1 MLYLLYRVIEEY
13 NLNNSYYETLDEN
26 FKQAL
31 NLCENNYSHS
41 ELLEFLQSGN
51 IVQKQLSALK
61 LETINS
67 QNEAQILVSNL
78 VGQDGK
84 IREAVS
90 LRLNEFM
97 SNPKT
102 LGYFETPENYQIFL
116 AAIIDIN
123 GNICRNVIGAIS
135 HLKNNANFCNQF
147 CQIILEIRI
156 NLFRSDLIFQRLH
169 GARIHSCNQ
178 TDDIQAMSIPVMYQ
192 NAAVLCMDFYLQY
205 KPIPQQCFLNGG
217 FQFPFKCI
225 CTAAKPDSA
234 GFVINDFAIHGII
247 TSFLLQM
254 QLLLRCLPVQLLPL
268 HHSKYQ
274 MLHPSCS
281 GRLPL
286 HRSGASCPLPDR

>member
-1 MLYLLYRVIEEY
+1 M
-13 NLNNSYYETLDEN
+13 NNSYYETLDEN

-67 QNEAQILVSNL
+67 QYEAQILVSNL

-102 LGYFETPENYQIFL
+102 LVYFETPENYQIFL

-135 HLKNNANFCNQF
+135 HLKNNANFCDQF
-147 CQIILEIRI
+147 CQELVILTKDLLAKIEKDDFFEGKYKVNKEVFKLYWCLETIYVFWDKIKFEDLKEIILR
-156 NLFRSDLIFQRLH
+156 
-169 GARIHSCNQ
+169 
-178 TDDIQAMSIPVMYQ
+178 TKDIQEYTIRE
-192 NAAVLCMDFYLQY
+192 
-205 KPIPQQCFLNGG
+205 K
-217 FQFPFKCI
+217 
-225 CTAAKPDSA
+225 AAKILTRNFSDPELLKAKEVLKNDSNYYVRR
-234 GFVINDFAIHGII
+234 F
-247 TSFLLQM
+247 
-254 QLLLRCLPVQLLPL
+254 
-268 HHSKYQ
+268 
-274 MLHPSCS
+274 
-281 GRLPL
+281 
-286 HRSGASCPLPDR
+286 

>member
-67 QNEAQILVSNL
+67 QKEAQILVSNL

-102 LGYFETPENYQIFL
+102 LVYFETPENYQIFL

-135 HLKNNANFCNQF
+135 HLKNNAIFCNQF
-147 CQIILEIRI
+147 CQELVILTKDLLGKIEKDDFFEGKYKVNKEVFKLYWCLETIYVFWDKIKFEDLKEIILR
-156 NLFRSDLIFQRLH
+156 
-169 GARIHSCNQ
+169 
-178 TDDIQAMSIPVMYQ
+178 TKDIQEYTIRE
-192 NAAVLCMDFYLQY
+192 
-205 KPIPQQCFLNGG
+205 K
-217 FQFPFKCI
+217 
-225 CTAAKPDSA
+225 AAKILTRNFSDPELLKAKEALKNDSNYYVRR
-234 GFVINDFAIHGII
+234 F
-247 TSFLLQM
+247 
-254 QLLLRCLPVQLLPL
+254 
-268 HHSKYQ
+268 
-274 MLHPSCS
+274 
-281 GRLPL
+281 
-286 HRSGASCPLPDR
+286 

>member
-1 MLYLLYRVIEEY
+1 MLYLLYWVIEEY

-67 QNEAQILVSNL
+67 QKEAQILVSNL

-102 LGYFETPENYQIFL
+102 LVYFETPENYQIFL

-135 HLKNNANFCNQF
+135 HLKDNENFCNQF
-147 CQIILEIRI
+147 CQELVILTKDLLGKIEKDDFFEGKYKVNKEVFKLYWCLETIYVFWDKIKFEDLKEIILR
-156 NLFRSDLIFQRLH
+156 
-169 GARIHSCNQ
+169 
-178 TDDIQAMSIPVMYQ
+178 TKDIQEYTIRE
-192 NAAVLCMDFYLQY
+192 
-205 KPIPQQCFLNGG
+205 K
-217 FQFPFKCI
+217 
-225 CTAAKPDSA
+225 AAKILTRNFSDPELLKAKEALKNDSNYYVRR
-234 GFVINDFAIHGII
+234 F
-247 TSFLLQM
+247 
-254 QLLLRCLPVQLLPL
+254 
-268 HHSKYQ
+268 
-274 MLHPSCS
+274 
-281 GRLPL
+281 
-286 HRSGASCPLPDR
+286 

>member
-67 QNEAQILVSNL
+67 QSEAQILVSNL

-102 LGYFETPENYQIFL
+102 LKYFETPENYQIFL

-147 CQIILEIRI
+147 CQELVILTKDLLGKIEKDDFFEGKYKVNKEVFKLYWCLETIYVFWDKIKFEDLKEIILR
-156 NLFRSDLIFQRLH
+156 
-169 GARIHSCNQ
+169 
-178 TDDIQAMSIPVMYQ
+178 TKDIQEYTIRE
-192 NAAVLCMDFYLQY
+192 
-205 KPIPQQCFLNGG
+205 K
-217 FQFPFKCI
+217 
-225 CTAAKPDSA
+225 AAKILTRNFSDPELLKAKEALKNDSNYYVRR
-234 GFVINDFAIHGII
+234 F
-247 TSFLLQM
+247 
-254 QLLLRCLPVQLLPL
+254 
-268 HHSKYQ
+268 
-274 MLHPSCS
+274 
-281 GRLPL
+281 
-286 HRSGASCPLPDR
+286 

>member
-1 MLYLLYRVIEEY
+1 MIEEY

-61 LETINS
+61 LKTINS

-102 LGYFETPENYQIFL
+102 LEYFESPENYQIFL

-135 HLKNNANFCNQF
+135 HLKNNENFCNQF
-147 CQIILEIRI
+147 CQELVILTKDLLGKIEKDDFFEGKYKVNKEVFKLYWCLETIYVFWDKIKFEDLKEIILR
-156 NLFRSDLIFQRLH
+156 
-169 GARIHSCNQ
+169 
-178 TDDIQAMSIPVMYQ
+178 TKDIQEYTIRE
-192 NAAVLCMDFYLQY
+192 
-205 KPIPQQCFLNGG
+205 K
-217 FQFPFKCI
+217 
-225 CTAAKPDSA
+225 AAKILTRNFSDPELLKAKEALKNDSNYYVRR
-234 GFVINDFAIHGII
+234 F
-247 TSFLLQM
+247 
-254 QLLLRCLPVQLLPL
+254 
-268 HHSKYQ
+268 
-274 MLHPSCS
+274 
-281 GRLPL
+281 
-286 HRSGASCPLPDR
+286 

>member
-102 LGYFETPENYQIFL
+102 LVYFETPENYQIFL

-135 HLKNNANFCNQF
+135 HLKDNENFCNQF
-147 CQIILEIRI
+147 CQELVILTKDLLGKIEKDDFFEGKYKVNKEVFKLYWCLETIYVFWDKINFEDLKEIILR
-156 NLFRSDLIFQRLH
+156 
-169 GARIHSCNQ
+169 
-178 TDDIQAMSIPVMYQ
+178 TKDIQEYTIRE
-192 NAAVLCMDFYLQY
+192 
-205 KPIPQQCFLNGG
+205 K
-217 FQFPFKCI
+217 
-225 CTAAKPDSA
+225 AAKILTRNFSDPELLKAKEALKNDSNYYVRR
-234 GFVINDFAIHGII
+234 F
-247 TSFLLQM
+247 
-254 QLLLRCLPVQLLPL
+254 C
-268 HHSKYQ
+268 
-274 MLHPSCS
+274 
-281 GRLPL
+281 
-286 HRSGASCPLPDR
+286 

>member
-102 LGYFETPENYQIFL
+102 LKYFETPENYQIFL

-135 HLKNNANFCNQF
+135 HLKNNANFCNLF
-147 CQIILEIRI
+147 CQELVILTKDLLAKIEKDDFFEGKYKVNKEVFKLYWCLETIYVFWDKIKFEDLKEIILR
-156 NLFRSDLIFQRLH
+156 
-169 GARIHSCNQ
+169 
-178 TDDIQAMSIPVMYQ
+178 TKDIQEYTIRE
-192 NAAVLCMDFYLQY
+192 
-205 KPIPQQCFLNGG
+205 K
-217 FQFPFKCI
+217 
-225 CTAAKPDSA
+225 AAKILTRSFSDPELLKAKEALKKDSNYYVRR
-234 GFVINDFAIHGII
+234 F
-247 TSFLLQM
+247 
-254 QLLLRCLPVQLLPL
+254 
-268 HHSKYQ
+268 
-274 MLHPSCS
+274 
-281 GRLPL
+281 
-286 HRSGASCPLPDR
+286 

>member
-67 QNEAQILVSNL
+67 QKEAQILVSNL

-102 LGYFETPENYQIFL
+102 LVYFETPENYQIFL

-147 CQIILEIRI
+147 CQELVILTKDLLGKIEKDDFFEGKYKVNKEVFKLYWCLETIYVFWDKIKFENLKEIILR
-156 NLFRSDLIFQRLH
+156 
-169 GARIHSCNQ
+169 
-178 TDDIQAMSIPVMYQ
+178 TKDIQEYTIRE
-192 NAAVLCMDFYLQY
+192 
-205 KPIPQQCFLNGG
+205 K
-217 FQFPFKCI
+217 
-225 CTAAKPDSA
+225 AAKILTRNFSDPELLKAKEALKNDSNYYVRR
-234 GFVINDFAIHGII
+234 F
-247 TSFLLQM
+247 
-254 QLLLRCLPVQLLPL
+254 
-268 HHSKYQ
+268 
-274 MLHPSCS
+274 
-281 GRLPL
+281 
-286 HRSGASCPLPDR
+286 

>member
-61 LETINS
+61 LKTINS

-102 LGYFETPENYQIFL
+102 LEYFESPENYQIFL

-135 HLKNNANFCNQF
+135 HLKNNENFCNQF
-147 CQIILEIRI
+147 CQELVILTKDLLGKIEKDDFFEGKYKVNKEVFKLYWCLETIYVFWDKIKFEDLKEIILR
-156 NLFRSDLIFQRLH
+156 
-169 GARIHSCNQ
+169 
-178 TDDIQAMSIPVMYQ
+178 TKDIQEYTIRE
-192 NAAVLCMDFYLQY
+192 
-205 KPIPQQCFLNGG
+205 K
-217 FQFPFKCI
+217 
-225 CTAAKPDSA
+225 AAKILTRSFSDPELLKAKEALKNDSNYYVRR
-234 GFVINDFAIHGII
+234 F
-247 TSFLLQM
+247 
-254 QLLLRCLPVQLLPL
+254 
-268 HHSKYQ
+268 
-274 MLHPSCS
+274 
-281 GRLPL
+281 
-286 HRSGASCPLPDR
+286 

>member
-102 LGYFETPENYQIFL
+102 LVYFETPENYQIFL

-147 CQIILEIRI
+147 CQELVILTKDLLGKIEKDDFFEGKYKVNKEVFKLYWCLETIYVFWNKIKFEDLKEIILR
-156 NLFRSDLIFQRLH
+156 
-169 GARIHSCNQ
+169 
-178 TDDIQAMSIPVMYQ
+178 TKDIQEYTIRE
-192 NAAVLCMDFYLQY
+192 
-205 KPIPQQCFLNGG
+205 K
-217 FQFPFKCI
+217 
-225 CTAAKPDSA
+225 AAKILTRSFSDPELLKAKDALKNDSNYYVRR
-234 GFVINDFAIHGII
+234 F
-247 TSFLLQM
+247 
-254 QLLLRCLPVQLLPL
+254 
-268 HHSKYQ
+268 
-274 MLHPSCS
+274 
-281 GRLPL
+281 
-286 HRSGASCPLPDR
+286 

>member
-102 LGYFETPENYQIFL
+102 LVYFETPENYQIFL

-135 HLKNNANFCNQF
+135 HLKDNENFCNQF
-147 CQIILEIRI
+147 CQELVILTKDLLGKIEKDDFFEGKYKVNKEVFKLYWCLETIYVFWDKIKFEDLKEIILR
-156 NLFRSDLIFQRLH
+156 
-169 GARIHSCNQ
+169 
-178 TDDIQAMSIPVMYQ
+178 TKDIQEYTIRE
-192 NAAVLCMDFYLQY
+192 
-205 KPIPQQCFLNGG
+205 K
-217 FQFPFKCI
+217 
-225 CTAAKPDSA
+225 AAKILTRNFSDPELLKAKEALKNDSNYYVRR
-234 GFVINDFAIHGII
+234 F
-247 TSFLLQM
+247 
-254 QLLLRCLPVQLLPL
+254 
-268 HHSKYQ
+268 
-274 MLHPSCS
+274 
-281 GRLPL
+281 
-286 HRSGASCPLPDR
+286 

>member
-102 LGYFETPENYQIFL
+102 LVYFETPENYQIFL

-135 HLKNNANFCNQF
+135 HLKDNENFCNQF
-147 CQIILEIRI
+147 CQELVILTKDLLAKIEKDDFFEGKYKVNKEVFKLYWCLETIYVFWDKIKFEDLKEIILR
-156 NLFRSDLIFQRLH
+156 
-169 GARIHSCNQ
+169 
-178 TDDIQAMSIPVMYQ
+178 TKDIQEYTIRE
-192 NAAVLCMDFYLQY
+192 
-205 KPIPQQCFLNGG
+205 K
-217 FQFPFKCI
+217 
-225 CTAAKPDSA
+225 AAKILTRNFSDPELLKAKEVLKNDSNYYVRR
-234 GFVINDFAIHGII
+234 F
-247 TSFLLQM
+247 
-254 QLLLRCLPVQLLPL
+254 
-268 HHSKYQ
+268 
-274 MLHPSCS
+274 
-281 GRLPL
+281 
-286 HRSGASCPLPDR
+286 

>member
-102 LGYFETPENYQIFL
+102 LEYFETPENYQIFL

-147 CQIILEIRI
+147 CQELVILTKDLLGKIEKDDFFEGKYKVNKEVFKLYWCLETIYVFWDKIKFEDLKEIILR
-156 NLFRSDLIFQRLH
+156 
-169 GARIHSCNQ
+169 
-178 TDDIQAMSIPVMYQ
+178 TKDIQEYTIRE
-192 NAAVLCMDFYLQY
+192 
-205 KPIPQQCFLNGG
+205 K
-217 FQFPFKCI
+217 
-225 CTAAKPDSA
+225 AAKILTRSFSDPELLKAKEALKNDSNYYVRR
-234 GFVINDFAIHGII
+234 F
-247 TSFLLQM
+247 
-254 QLLLRCLPVQLLPL
+254 
-268 HHSKYQ
+268 
-274 MLHPSCS
+274 
-281 GRLPL
+281 
-286 HRSGASCPLPDR
+286 

>member
-1 MLYLLYRVIEEY
+1 M
-13 NLNNSYYETLDEN
+13 NNSYYETLDEN

-67 QNEAQILVSNL
+67 QKEAQILVSNL

-102 LGYFETPENYQIFL
+102 LEYFETPENYPIFL

-135 HLKNNANFCNQF
+135 HLKNNENFCNQF
-147 CQIILEIRI
+147 CQELVILTKDLLGKIEKDDFFEGKYKVNKEVFKLYWCLETIYVFWDKIKFEDLKEIILR
-156 NLFRSDLIFQRLH
+156 
-169 GARIHSCNQ
+169 
-178 TDDIQAMSIPVMYQ
+178 TKDIQEYTIRE
-192 NAAVLCMDFYLQY
+192 
-205 KPIPQQCFLNGG
+205 K
-217 FQFPFKCI
+217 
-225 CTAAKPDSA
+225 AAKILTRNFSDPELLKAKEALKNDSNYYVRR
-234 GFVINDFAIHGII
+234 F
-247 TSFLLQM
+247 
-254 QLLLRCLPVQLLPL
+254 
-268 HHSKYQ
+268 
-274 MLHPSCS
+274 
-281 GRLPL
+281 
-286 HRSGASCPLPDR
+286 

>member
-61 LETINS
+61 LKTINS

-102 LGYFETPENYQIFL
+102 LEYFETPENYQIFL

-147 CQIILEIRI
+147 CQELVILTKDLLGKIEKDDFFEGKYKVNKEVFKLYWCLETIYVFWDKIKFEDLKEIILR
-156 NLFRSDLIFQRLH
+156 
-169 GARIHSCNQ
+169 
-178 TDDIQAMSIPVMYQ
+178 TKDIQEYTIRE
-192 NAAVLCMDFYLQY
+192 
-205 KPIPQQCFLNGG
+205 K
-217 FQFPFKCI
+217 
-225 CTAAKPDSA
+225 AAKILTRNFSNPELLKAKEALKNDSNYYVRR
-234 GFVINDFAIHGII
+234 F
-247 TSFLLQM
+247 
-254 QLLLRCLPVQLLPL
+254 
-268 HHSKYQ
+268 
-274 MLHPSCS
+274 
-281 GRLPL
+281 
-286 HRSGASCPLPDR
+286 

>member
-1 MLYLLYRVIEEY
+1 M
-13 NLNNSYYETLDEN
+13 NNSYYETLDEN

-67 QNEAQILVSNL
+67 QYEAQILVSNL

-102 LGYFETPENYQIFL
+102 LVYFETPENYQIFL

-135 HLKNNANFCNQF
+135 HLKDNENFCNQF
-147 CQIILEIRI
+147 CQELVILTKDLLAKIEKDNFFEGKYKVNKEVFKLYWCLETIYVFWDKIKFEDLKEIILR
-156 NLFRSDLIFQRLH
+156 
-169 GARIHSCNQ
+169 
-178 TDDIQAMSIPVMYQ
+178 TKDIQEYTIRE
-192 NAAVLCMDFYLQY
+192 
-205 KPIPQQCFLNGG
+205 K
-217 FQFPFKCI
+217 
-225 CTAAKPDSA
+225 AAKILTRNFSDPELLKAKEVLKNDSNYYVRR
-234 GFVINDFAIHGII
+234 F
-247 TSFLLQM
+247 
-254 QLLLRCLPVQLLPL
+254 C
-268 HHSKYQ
+268 
-274 MLHPSCS
+274 
-281 GRLPL
+281 
-286 HRSGASCPLPDR
+286 

>member
-1 MLYLLYRVIEEY
+1 M
-13 NLNNSYYETLDEN
+13 NNSYYETLDEN

-67 QNEAQILVSNL
+67 QKEAQILVSNL

-102 LGYFETPENYQIFL
+102 LEYFETPENYQIFL

-147 CQIILEIRI
+147 CQELVILTKDLLGKIGKDDFFEGKYKVNKEVFKLYWCLETIYVFWDKIKFEDLKEIILR
-156 NLFRSDLIFQRLH
+156 
-169 GARIHSCNQ
+169 
-178 TDDIQAMSIPVMYQ
+178 TKDIQEYTIRE
-192 NAAVLCMDFYLQY
+192 
-205 KPIPQQCFLNGG
+205 K
-217 FQFPFKCI
+217 
-225 CTAAKPDSA
+225 AAKILTRNFSDPELLKAKEALKNDSNYYVRR
-234 GFVINDFAIHGII
+234 F
-247 TSFLLQM
+247 
-254 QLLLRCLPVQLLPL
+254 
-268 HHSKYQ
+268 
-274 MLHPSCS
+274 
-281 GRLPL
+281 
-286 HRSGASCPLPDR
+286 

>member
-67 QNEAQILVSNL
+67 QKEAQILVSNL

-102 LGYFETPENYQIFL
+102 LEYFETPENYQIFL

-135 HLKNNANFCNQF
+135 HLKNNKNFCNQF
-147 CQIILEIRI
+147 CQELVILTKDLLGKIEKDDFFEGKYKVNKEVFKLYWCLETIYVFWDKIKFEDLKEIILRTKNIQEYTIRE
-156 NLFRSDLIFQRLH
+156 
-169 GARIHSCNQ
+169 
-178 TDDIQAMSIPVMYQ
+178 
-192 NAAVLCMDFYLQY
+192 
-205 KPIPQQCFLNGG
+205 K
-217 FQFPFKCI
+217 
-225 CTAAKPDSA
+225 AAKILTRNFSDPELLKAKEALKNDSNYYVRR
-234 GFVINDFAIHGII
+234 F
-247 TSFLLQM
+247 
-254 QLLLRCLPVQLLPL
+254 
-268 HHSKYQ
+268 
-274 MLHPSCS
+274 
-281 GRLPL
+281 
-286 HRSGASCPLPDR
+286 

>member
-61 LETINS
+61 LKTINS

-102 LGYFETPENYQIFL
+102 LEYFETPENYQIFL

-147 CQIILEIRI
+147 CQELVILTKDLLGKIEKDDFFEGKYKVNKEVFKLYWCLETIYVFWDKIKFEDLKEIILR
-156 NLFRSDLIFQRLH
+156 
-169 GARIHSCNQ
+169 
-178 TDDIQAMSIPVMYQ
+178 TKDIQEYTIRE
-192 NAAVLCMDFYLQY
+192 
-205 KPIPQQCFLNGG
+205 K
-217 FQFPFKCI
+217 
-225 CTAAKPDSA
+225 AAKILTRSFSDPELLKAKEALKNDSNYYVRR
-234 GFVINDFAIHGII
+234 F
-247 TSFLLQM
+247 
-254 QLLLRCLPVQLLPL
+254 
-268 HHSKYQ
+268 
-274 MLHPSCS
+274 
-281 GRLPL
+281 
-286 HRSGASCPLPDR
+286 

>member
-31 NLCENNYSHS
+31 NLCENEYSHS
-41 ELLEFLQSGN
+41 ELLGFLQSGN

-102 LGYFETPENYQIFL
+102 LVYFETPENYQIFL

-135 HLKNNANFCNQF
+135 HLKDNENFCNQF
-147 CQIILEIRI
+147 CQELVILTKDLLAKIEKDDFFEGKYKVNKEVFKLYWCLETIYVFWDKIKFEDLKEIILR
-156 NLFRSDLIFQRLH
+156 
-169 GARIHSCNQ
+169 
-178 TDDIQAMSIPVMYQ
+178 TKDIQEYTIRE
-192 NAAVLCMDFYLQY
+192 
-205 KPIPQQCFLNGG
+205 K
-217 FQFPFKCI
+217 
-225 CTAAKPDSA
+225 AAKILTRNFSDPELLKAKEVLKNDSNYYVRR
-234 GFVINDFAIHGII
+234 F
-247 TSFLLQM
+247 
-254 QLLLRCLPVQLLPL
+254 
-268 HHSKYQ
+268 
-274 MLHPSCS
+274 
-281 GRLPL
+281 
-286 HRSGASCPLPDR
+286 